1 LKKGILAILI
11 LIMTVSISVF
21 ADGVAEFT
29 VTPTAEDGI
38 VTVEIAYTNADD
50 LCYGTIDI
58 AYDNKKLEV
67 VETING
73 DVLTE
78 DIVVAV
84 NEKYSEDTV
93 RFLWAAPGKKMAE
106 SGKLYT
112 IKFKQLTDD
121 FAASDIRC
129 TGFDVGNT
137 SFEMIEDATMS
148 VAGVEDSTIKPA
160 EISVEIDF
168 EEEYKK
174 YIQSILGDDVI
185 FIDGL
190 EDSKTDET
198 LPVDKAETDNK
209 VEETTAFSDV
219 AADDWFFESVNYAKE
234 NGLMSGVSSTEFA
247 PEESVTRAMLVVVL
261 HRLEG
266 TPPPVKS
273 SEFADVAADEWY
285 TAGITWAAEK
295 GIVNGVEDDKFAPDA
310 KITREQIAAIMHR
323 YAVYKGYDVSVGEST
338 NILSYD
344 DFDKISEYAIAP
356 VQWAVGSGLVKGKT
370 ASTLNPEDNATRAEI
385 AVILHRFIEANTK

>member
-1 LKKGILAILI
+1 
-11 LIMTVSISVF
+11 MTVSILVF

-38 VTVEIAYTNADD
+38 VTVEIAYTNAGD
-50 LCYGTIDI
+50 LCDGVIDI
-58 AYDNKKLEV
+58 TYENKKLEV
-67 VETING
+67 IEITEGDAVEGVIN
-73 DVLTE
+73 
-78 DIVVAV
+78 AV
-84 NEKYSEDTV
+84 NPSLSENSV
-93 RFLWAAPGKKMAE
+93 RMVWASAGAMVE

-121 FAASDIRC
+121 FTASDIRC
-129 TGFDVGNT
+129 TGFDIGNT

-160 EISVEIDF
+160 EISLEIDY

-174 YIQSILGDDVI
+174 YIQSILGDDVV
-185 FIDGL
+185 FISGL
-190 EDSKTDET
+190 EDPITDET
-198 LPVDKAETDNK
+198 LPVDKAEEDDK
-209 VEETTAFSDV
+209 SEEVTTAFSDV

-266 TPPPVKS
+266 TPPPAKS
-273 SEFADVAADEWY
+273 SEFADVAAGQWY
-285 TAGITWAAEK
+285 TDGIAWAAEQ

-344 DFDKISEYAIAP
+344 DVDKVSEYAIAP

>member
-1 LKKGILAILI
+1 
-11 LIMTVSISVF
+11 MTISISVF
-21 ADGVAEFT
+21 AYDSTVFT
-29 VTPTAEDGI
+29 VESVEKDGI
-38 VTVEIAYTNADD
+38 VTVEISYAKNVFVQSGALD
-50 LCYGTIDI
+50 LV
-58 AYDNKKLEV
+58 YDNAKLSVKEV
-67 VETING
+67 AKSELMEKATCLI
-73 DVLTE
+73 
-78 DIVVAV
+78 
-84 NEKYSEDTV
+84 NEKYDEDTI
-93 RFLWAAPGKKMAE
+93 RLAWITSSPMPE
-106 SGKLYT
+106 SGEIVTVK
-112 IKFKQLTDD
+112 
-121 FAASDIRC
+121 
-129 TGFDVGNT
+129 FDVIDGEFKSSDLSIENFSVGNKNGQKLK
-137 SFEMIEDATMS
+137 DATIS
-148 VAGVEDSTIKPA
+148 IKGVENSAVDKDSSSDLTTP
-160 EISVEIDF
+160 DTN
-168 EEEYKK
+168 
-174 YIQSILGDDVI
+174 D
-185 FIDGL
+185 
-190 EDSKTDET
+190 KTDEM
-198 LPVDKAETDNK
+198 LPVDKAETDDK
-209 VEETTAFSDV
+209 AEETAAFSDV

-266 TPPPVKS
+266 TPPPAKS
-273 SEFADVAADEWY
+273 SEFADVESGQWY
-285 TAGITWAAEK
+285 TDGIAWAAEK

>member
-1 LKKGILAILI
+1 
-11 LIMTVSISVF
+11 MTVSISVF
-21 ADGVAEFT
+21 ANGAAEFT

-38 VTVEIAYTNADD
+38 VAVEIAYTNADD

-67 VETING
+67 FETVKG
-73 DVLTE
+73 DALADGVLSE
-78 DIVVAV
+78 I
-84 NEKYSEDTV
+84 NEKYSEDTI
-93 RFLWAAPGKKMAE
+93 RFVWASADKMIS

-129 TGFDVGNT
+129 AGFDVGNYDG
-137 SFEMIEDATMS
+137 EMLTDATMS
-148 VAGVEDSTIKPA
+148 VAGVEGSTIKPA
-160 EISVEIDF
+160 EISIEIDY

-190 EDSKTDET
+190 EDPKTDET
-198 LPVDKAETDNK
+198 LPVDKAEEDDK
-209 VEETTAFSDV
+209 SEEVTTAFSDV
-219 AADDWFFESVNYAKE
+219 KTTDWFFESVNYAKE

-247 PEESVTRAMLVVVL
+247 PEESVTRSMLVVVL

-266 TPPPVKS
+266 TPPPAKS
-273 SEFADVAADEWY
+273 SEFADVEAGQWY
-285 TAGITWAAEK
+285 TDGIAWAAEQ

-310 KITREQIAAIMHR
+310 EITREQIAAIMNR
-323 YAVYKGYDVSVGEST
+323 YASFKGYDVAVGEST

-344 DFDKISEYAIAP
+344 DFDKVSDYAVSP
-356 VQWAVGSGLVKGKT
+356 MQWAVGSGLINGKT
-370 ASTLNPEDNATRAEI
+370 ASTLNPQDNATRAEI
-385 AVILHRFIEANTK
+385 AVILHRFIEANK

>member
-1 LKKGILAILI
+1 
-11 LIMTVSISVF
+11 MTVSISVF
-21 ADGVAEFT
+21 AEGAAVFT
-29 VTPTAEDGI
+29 VTPTAEDGS

-67 VETING
+67 IESYKG
-73 DVLTE
+73 DAITE
-78 DIVVAV
+78 EITFEY

-93 RFLWAAPGKKMAE
+93 RFLWASADKMIE

-129 TGFDVGNT
+129 TGFDVGNYDG
-137 SFEMIEDATMS
+137 ELLADATMS
-148 VAGVEDSTIKPA
+148 VAGVEDSTIKPT
-160 EISVEIDF
+160 EITFEIDY

-174 YIQSILGDDVI
+174 YIQSILGDDVV

-190 EDSKTDET
+190 EDPKTDET
-198 LPVDKAETDNK
+198 LPVDKAETDDK
-209 VEETTAFSDV
+209 AEETAAFSDV

-266 TPPPVKS
+266 TPPPAKS

-285 TAGITWAAEK
+285 TAGIAWAAEQ
-295 GIVNGVEDDKFAPDA
+295 GIVNGVEDTKFAPDA

-344 DFDKISEYAIAP
+344 DVDKVSEYAIAP

>member
-1 LKKGILAILI
+1 MKKGILAILI
-11 LIMTVSISVF
+11 LIMTISISVF
-21 ADGVAEFT
+21 ADGAAEFT

-38 VTVEIAYTNADD
+38 VTVEVSYINAEA

-67 VETING
+67 IETVDG
-73 DVLTE
+73 DALE
-78 DIVVAV
+78 GIISAI
-84 NEKYSEDTV
+84 NEKYSEDTI
-93 RFLWAAPGKKMAE
+93 RFAWASTNKMAE

-129 TGFDVGNT
+129 TGFDVGNYDG
-137 SFEMIEDATMS
+137 ELLADATMS

-160 EISVEIDF
+160 EISVEIDY

-190 EDSKTDET
+190 EDPITDET
-198 LPVDKAETDNK
+198 LPVDKAETGNK
-209 VEETTAFSDV
+209 AEETTAFSDV

-266 TPPPVKS
+266 TPPPAKS

-295 GIVNGVEDDKFAPDA
+295 GIVNGVEDTKFAPDA

-344 DFDKISEYAIAP
+344 DVDKVSEYAIAP

>member
-1 LKKGILAILI
+1 
-11 LIMTVSISVF
+11 MTVSISVF
-21 ADGVAEFT
+21 AEGSAVFT

-38 VTVEIAYTNADD
+38 VTVEIDYTSAENLWFGTVD
-50 LCYGTIDI
+50 L
-58 AYDNKKLEV
+58 AYDNKKLEIIEY
-67 VETING
+67 VEG
-73 DVLTE
+73 DVLE
-78 DIVVAV
+78 GIVSVI
-84 NEKYSEDTV
+84 NKELSKETM
-93 RFLWAAPGKKMAE
+93 RFVWASGEKMAE

-112 IKFKQLTDD
+112 IKFKQLTND
-121 FAASDIRC
+121 FVASDIRC
-129 TGFDVGNT
+129 IAFDVGNYDG
-137 SFEMIEDATMS
+137 ELLADATMS
-148 VAGVEDSTIKPA
+148 VAGVENSTIYPA
-160 EISVEIDF
+160 EISVEIDY

-174 YIQSILGDDVI
+174 YIQSILGDDVV

-190 EDSKTDET
+190 EDPKTDET
-198 LPVDKAETDNK
+198 LPVDKAETDDK
-209 VEETTAFSDV
+209 AEETAVFSDV

-266 TPPPVKS
+266 TPPPAKS
-273 SEFADVAADEWY
+273 SEFADVEAGQWY
-285 TAGITWAAEK
+285 TAGIAWAAEQ

-323 YAVYKGYDVSVGEST
+323 YAVYKGYDVSIGEST

-344 DFDKISEYAIAP
+344 DVDKVSEYAIAP